1 MFSFLKININPERI
15 YGLDIL
21 RASAILFVVLGH
33 GYDLYPDV
41 FSDIIPIFMLDG
53 VSIFFVLSGF
63 LIGRILIKLMTT
75 QALSIK
81 LLFHFWIRRWTRTLP
96 NYFLVL
102 ILLIIINSF
111 VSDNFKIWDIRS
123 LFYFSQNLFSHD
135 IYFFAEAWS
144 ISIEEWFYFLIP
156 LAIFFFTL
164 LFRLPAKKVILVI
177 SILTLL
183 IITYLRLNRFYD
195 SPAPISIDHWDLAYR
210 KQVFMRLDTLMY
222 GVIGAYV
229 FTYFQSHWL
238 KYKRVLFVI
247 GLSVIIYQHY
257 LTSYHVYDFGI
268 YHCVFSFSVDAFG
281 TLLLLPFLSSIKS
294 GRGFVYKSI
303 TYISLISYSM
313 YLINYCLIKEWIIV
327 KIPWE
332 ELSGNEL
339 VLDLLKSTAFLGLT
353 IIFSILLY
361 KYFEL
366 PMMKIRDHKLVK
378 RLIRNKTT

>member
-1 MFSFLKININPERI
+1 
-15 YGLDIL
+15 
-21 RASAILFVVLGH
+21 
-33 GYDLYPDV
+33 
-41 FSDIIPIFMLDG
+41 
-53 VSIFFVLSGF
+53 
-63 LIGRILIKLMTT
+63 
-75 QALSIK
+75 
-81 LLFHFWIRRWTRTLP
+81 
-96 NYFLVL
+96 
-102 ILLIIINSF
+102 
-111 VSDNFKIWDIRS
+111 
-123 LFYFSQNLFSHD
+123 
-135 IYFFAEAWS
+135 
-144 ISIEEWFYFLIP
+144 
-156 LAIFFFTL
+156 
-164 LFRLPAKKVILVI
+164 LPAKKVILVI